1 MKTFIT
7 QHMGSSKEFHT
18 KLERV
23 ESDLI
28 DT

>member
-1 MKTFIT
+1 MRTFIT
-7 QHMGSSKEFHT
+7 QHMGSSKEFRT

-23 ESDLI
+23 ESDLV